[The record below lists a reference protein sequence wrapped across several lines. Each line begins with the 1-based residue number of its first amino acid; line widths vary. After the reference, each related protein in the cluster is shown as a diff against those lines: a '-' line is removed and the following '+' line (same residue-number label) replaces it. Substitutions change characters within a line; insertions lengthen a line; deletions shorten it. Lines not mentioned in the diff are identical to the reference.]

1 MKCLIVIPSRYG
13 STRFEGKPL
22 VDIAGKSLI
31 RRTYEQALKTKLN
44 ADVVVATDDNRI
56 FNHVSEFGNC
66 VMTNSNHISGTD
78 RCFEVLQKTNE
89 EYDILINLQGD
100 EPFIL
105 PEQIE
110 LLAHSFVDNSTDIA
124 TLQKPIDKQEELFN
138 PNIVK
143 VIRDT
148 NSHAIYFSRQAIPY
162 LRGNS
167 ESDWV
172 RGFNYFRHV
181 GMYAFRVK
189 ICDAL
194 SQLSPNELE
203 LSESLEQLRWLS
215 NSYKIKVQTT
225 EFVSPAIDSPEDL
238 VTVDNFLKNNP
249 QMV

>member
-22 VDIAGKSLI
+22 VDIAGKSLV
-31 RRTYEQALKTKLN
+31 RRTYEQALKTNLN
-44 ADVVVATDDNRI
+44 ADVVVATDDDRI
-56 FNHVSEFGNC
+56 FNHVSEFGKC
-66 VMTNSNHISGTD
+66 IMTDPNHISGTD
-78 RCFEVLQKTNE
+78 RCFEVLKKTKE
-89 EYDILINLQGD
+89 DYDILINLQGD

-110 LLAHSFVDNSTDIA
+110 LLAQSFADVSTDIA
-124 TLQKPIDKQEELFN
+124 TLQKPISKQEELFN

-143 VIRDT
+143 VIRDSS
-148 NSHAIYFSRQAIPY
+148 SHAIYFSRQAIPY
-162 LRGNS
+162 LRGQS
-167 ESDWV
+167 ETEWV
-172 RGFNYFRHV
+172 DGFKYYRHI

-194 SQLSPNELE
+194 SQLSPSELE

-238 VTVDNFLKNNP
+238 ITVDNFLKNNP